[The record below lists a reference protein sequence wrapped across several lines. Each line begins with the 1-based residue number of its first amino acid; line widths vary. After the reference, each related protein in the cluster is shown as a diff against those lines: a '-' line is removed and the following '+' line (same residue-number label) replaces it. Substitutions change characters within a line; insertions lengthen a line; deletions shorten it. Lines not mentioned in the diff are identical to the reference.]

1 MRARKPMKTLLNS
14 STAFVLCFALFISF
28 SADAA
33 EPATSSAAGTAAG
46 KKGEPTKHSLTFEDE
61 LIEGASAKPELFFL
75 FQKKNFNYGKL
86 IKLRENF
93 VPEMRRSSD
102 DIQRGRGSN

>member
-1 MRARKPMKTLLNS
+1 MKTLLNFCTLCGLCLAMLIS
-14 STAFVLCFALFISF
+14 ASAFGAESSAASTAP
-28 SADAA
+28 SA
-33 EPATSSAAGTAAG
+33 PATSAG

-61 LIEGASAKPELFFL
+61 LIEGASSKPELFFL